1 MIEKQ
6 LVTEIAVT
14 VKDENCKITE
24 SDTHYGILE
33 ISEDSHIINRL
44 VAIAVTKLGTH
55 PDREAPEIIVK
66 TKTVWQ

>member
-1 MIEKQ
+1 MIDKQ
-6 LVTEIAVT
+6 LMTEIAVT

-33 ISEDSHIINRL
+33 ISEDSPIINRL
-44 VAIAVTKLGTH
+44 VSIAVTKLGTH
-55 PDREAPEIIVK
+55 PNSEPPDIIVK